1 MVIEMHKFVSK
12 VEERTP
18 AVVFAHEWDSF
29 LQELP
34 DKKERCTCPDCAV
47 RKAEKCLANLN
58 LPPSDALK
66 AVLEI
71 VQPGKNFCVGRWVYY
86 IMQDYFANRI
96 ETVSQDWKLFTAIY
110 YRHLQPICML
120 PVATWNYPMNYEDV
134 ITDMQL
140 IDARLNRMLAELLVG

>member
-1 MVIEMHKFVSK
+1 MHKTVSK

-29 LQELP
+29 LRGLL

-47 RKAEKCLANLN
+47 RKAEKCHANQN

-71 VQPGKNFCVGRWVYY
+71 IQPEKNFYVDRWVYY

-96 ETVSQDWKLFTAIY
+96 EMVSQDWKVYTAIY

-120 PVATWNYPMNYEDV
+120 PVATWYYPMNYKDV
-134 ITDMQL
+134 ITDLRL
-140 IDARLNRMLAELLVG
+140 IDERLNRMLAELLAG